1 MKGAFSRY
9 AGALLAVAIG
19 VGLALWLDPIVDA
32 TVILLMAVLASAW
45 LSGLWPAL
53 LASVVATLGLD
64 FFFTP
69 PFYTLT
75 LKVSHLSHLAMFA
88 LIAAV
93 FATASAGRR
102 NAERSLRQARDELD
116 AKVKERTADLTRT
129 HAEAVAAQQR
139 FRDLVN
145 AVEGIVWEADARTLR
160 FTFVSEQA
168 ERVLGYPVQQ
178 WLSEPA
184 FWKNHIHPD
193 DRADTVQSYLAT
205 AEQPRRR
212 HDFEYR
218 MIAANGESVWL
229 RDLVSVLREGTQA
242 IKLRG
247 VMVDITDRKRAEQE
261 LEELAGRLIHAQE
274 QERSRIG
281 RELHDHISQ
290 MLGVLTIRIDQLRA
304 DEATSPTVAAALG
317 ELRHSTSELTDDIH
331 SLSHR
336 LHSSALDYLGL
347 VPALQKLTTEFSSR
361 HGIAVDFAHESVPA
375 RLPSEVALGLFRVTE
390 EGLANIAKHSHARSA
405 RVHVRGSADG
415 LQLTIEDAGTGFDLD
430 SLERRAGLGFVSMR
444 ERLRAVH
451 GTVRVDSAPS
461 RGTRIDVSVPAAS
474 LAAPPVPASSGVTSA

>member
-1 MKGAFSRY
+1 MTGAFSRY
-9 AGALLAVAIG
+9 AGALLAVALGI
-19 VGLALWLDPIVDA
+19 GLALWLDPVVDA

-45 LSGLWPAL
+45 FSGLWPAL
-53 LASVVATLGLD
+53 LASVIATLGLD

-69 PFYTLT
+69 PLYTLT

-88 LIAAV
+88 VIAAV

-145 AVEGIVWEADARTLR
+145 AVEGIVWEADARTLQ

-178 WLSEPA
+178 WLTEPA
-184 FWKNHIHPD
+184 FWKDHIHPD
-193 DRADTVQSYLAT
+193 DRAATVQAYIAT
-205 AEQPRRR
+205 AEQRRRR

-218 MIAANGESVWL
+218 MIAAGGESVWL

-261 LEELAGRLIHAQE
+261 LEDLAGRLIHAQE
-274 QERSRIG
+274 EERSRIG

-304 DEATSPTVAAALG
+304 DEATSPPVAAALE

-336 LHSSALDYLGL
+336 LHSSTLDYLGL
-347 VPALQKLTTEFSSR
+347 VPALQKLTTEFSAR

-405 RVHVRGSADG
+405 RVQVSGRVDG
-415 LQLTIEDAGTGFDLD
+415 LQLTIEDAGAGFDLD

-444 ERLRAVH
+444 ERLRAVR
-451 GTVRVDSAPS
+451 GAVRVDSAPS
-461 RGTRIDVSVPAAS
+461 RGTRIHVSVPAAS
-474 LAAPPVPASSGVTSA
+474 LAAQPVPASSASSA